1 MLSKPE
7 FIQYFEEYEQS
18 HIEIQG
24 SLYLKILQQK
34 KDMNS
39 QSEIEVVL
47 RDELVGNIVLFERM
61 ANTEVLKK
69 KEQILKILLLVFYG
83 SSVKDEKVAKHTLI
97 GLELSKFF
105 NIIQ

>member
-1 MLSKPE
+1 
-7 FIQYFEEYEQS
+7 
-18 HIEIQG
+18 
-24 SLYLKILQQK
+24 
-34 KDMNS
+34 MNN

-83 SSVKDEKVAKHTLI
+83 SSVKDEKVAKHIWNEWI
-97 GLELSKFF
+97 GAISSVSRWKTVKT
-105 NIIQ
+105 